1 MLISI
6 PNIRS
11 KKFHRYFENVNRY
24 FTDSP
29 VFDMH
34 DIIDD
39 SSIRKCAKG
48 MVLRKE
54 DIYSIINDPNRCC
67 LVIPRY
73 SHYMD
78 NINPGDWIW
87 VKENYKDILNTSNM
101 KEDILYSTD
110 DIEGFKPSITM
121 PKDKCRLYLKVKNTF
136 ACLIKNIDITDLVHV
151 GFYPGENISVNHEV
165 HEAFVNYYDN
175 MVSRSKVEN
184 KSEYM
189 YDKNPMVYLIYF
201 EPYFTEEY
209 WNNINSNLESKS
221 SIKTNIRRFV
231 HKVTSLFKSH
241 N

>member
-6 PNIRS
+6 PNIRR
-11 KKFHRYFENVNRY
+11 KKFHKDRKNIDRY
-24 FTDSP
+24 FTCSP
-29 VFDMH
+29 LFDMQ

-39 SSIRKCAKG
+39 SDIRKCAKS
-48 MVLRKE
+48 MVLRKA

-110 DIEGFKPSITM
+110 DIEGFKPSIAM

-136 ACLIKNIDITDLVHV
+136 ACLIKNMDITDLVQV
-151 GFYPGENISVNHEV
+151 GFYLGEDVSVN
-165 HEAFVNYYDN
+165 HEAFVNYYND

-221 SIKTNIRRFV
+221 SIKTNIRRFI

>member
-6 PNIRS
+6 PNIRR
-11 KKFHRYFENVNRY
+11 KKFHRDPKNINRY
-24 FTDSP
+24 FTCSP
-29 VFDMH
+29 LFDMQ

-39 SSIRKCAKG
+39 SDIRKCAKG

-136 ACLIKNIDITDLVHV
+136 ACIIRNMDIIDLVQV
-151 GFYPGENISVNHEV
+151 GFYLGEDISVN

-175 MVSRSKVEN
+175 MVSRSKVKN

-209 WNNINSNLESKS
+209 WNRINSNLESKS
-221 SIKTNIRRFV
+221 SIKVHIRRLI